1 MRGLDLSTGTLAL
14 LAAAAFVGG
23 FVDSVAG
30 GGGLITLPALMLAG
44 VGGEFALG
52 TNKGQSV
59 WGSGASLLS
68 YSRAGLVRA
77 DRAKVAFPVGLA
89 GAAVGVGLLTQV
101 PKDLLRPLVLGL
113 LVCVA
118 AFLAFRPKLVEHED
132 AGPTRVRPWASAA
145 IAFAIA
151 AYDGFFGPGTGT
163 FLILA
168 YVLILGESALRAT
181 AQAKV
186 VNFASNLAAC
196 ALFAVRGVILWQ
208 AAIPMAAGQLLGATL
223 GARFAAKKGSG
234 LVRKIV
240 LVVVVATCA
249 KLAYDLWGPDAAS
262 STPSTLAR

>member
-1 MRGLDLSTGTLAL
+1 MRGLDLPLWKLGL
-14 LAAAAFVGG
+14 LAAAGFVGG
-23 FVDSVAG
+23 LVDSVAG
-30 GGGLITLPALMLAG
+30 GGGLVTLPALLAAG
-44 VGGEFALG
+44 LPPELAIG

-77 DRAKVAFPVGLA
+77 DRARIAFPVGLA
-89 GAAVGVGLLTQV
+89 GAAAGVALLAQV
-101 PKDLLRPLVLGL
+101 PKDLLRPTVLAL

-132 AGPTRVRPWASAA
+132 AGPTRIRPWASAA
-145 IAFAIA
+145 IAFVIA

-186 VNFASNLAAC
+186 VNFASNLASC
-196 ALFAVRGVILWQ
+196 ALFAFRAMIVWQ
-208 AAIPMAAGQLLGATL
+208 AAVPMAAGQFVGATI
-223 GARFAAKKGSG
+223 GARFTAKKGSG

-240 LVVVVATCA
+240 LLVVVATCA
-249 KLAYDLWGPDAAS
+249 KLAYDLWGPDASS
-262 STPSTLAR
+262 STPSTSAR